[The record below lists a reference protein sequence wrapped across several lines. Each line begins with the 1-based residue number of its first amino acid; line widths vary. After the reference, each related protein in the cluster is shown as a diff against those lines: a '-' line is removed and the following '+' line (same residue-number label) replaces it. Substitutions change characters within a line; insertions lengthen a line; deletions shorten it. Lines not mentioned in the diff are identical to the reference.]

1 MDDGGVAGVL
11 GTDVEVD
18 EMRHDVEMSNVRSAC
33 SRSSWN
39 GSGVQL
45 ELRRV
50 VAASGDDVGAE
61 KLREEE
67 GLRRQGMHQRAGIKG
82 RPEEGHGVLNHA
94 GIGEIQ
100 RRSSAAP
107 ASKFA
112 YLATSTD
119 VGFRANGRGENGEKD
134 GESGRQFLA
143 REEWGKADG
152 IVASVSREEGNG
164 CWRR

>member
-1 MDDGGVAGVL
+1 MDDGGIVGVL
-11 GTDVEVD
+11 RGDGKVD
-18 EMRHDVEMSNVRSAC
+18 EMRHDAEMSNVRSAC

-39 GSGVQL
+39 GSGVRL

-50 VAASGDDVGAE
+50 VAASGDDVRAK

-67 GLRRQGMHQRAGIKG
+67 GLRRQGTHQRAGIKG

-94 GIGEIQ
+94 GIGEIR
-100 RRSSAAP
+100 RRSSTAP

-112 YLATSTD
+112 YLATSAD

-134 GESGRQFLA
+134 GESRRRFLA
-143 REEWGKADG
+143 
-152 IVASVSREEGNG
+152 
-164 CWRR
+164 